1 MRVSLLAHGAKQ
13 PFYHILVDVRDR
25 PGGQTTYVA
34 QENIV
39 PSRKPHHIDHPLVD
53 RYLQVLKGN
62 SKDGKSG
69 HFQYLP
75 RAELRE
81 LYKDDF

>member
-1 MRVSLLAHGAKQ
+1 M
-13 PFYHILVDVRDR
+13 DVRDR

-39 PSRKPHHIDHPLVD
+39 PSRKPHQIEHPLVE
-53 RYLQVLKGN
+53 RYLQVLKGS
-62 SKDGKSG
+62 SKNGKNT
-69 HFQYLP
+69 HWQYLP

>member
-1 MRVSLLAHGAKQ
+1 MDIK
-13 PFYHILVDVRDR
+13 DR

-34 QENIV
+34 QENVV
-39 PSRKPHHIDHPLVD
+39 PSRVTYKIEHPLVE
-53 RYLQVLKGN
+53 RYLQILDG
-62 SKDGKSG
+62 KDGKSWV
-69 HFQYLP
+69 YLP

>member
-1 MRVSLLAHGAKQ
+1 M
-13 PFYHILVDVRDR
+13 DTRDR

-34 QENIV
+34 QENV
-39 PSRKPHHIDHPLVD
+39 FPSRQPFQVDHPLVE
-53 RYLQVLKGN
+53 RYLQILDG
-62 SKDGKSG
+62 KDGRT
-69 HFQYLP
+69 FLYLP